1 MRSKLTWI
9 LTPLLVLL
17 SLSFSF
23 AQERA
28 VSGNVVDQ
36 DNVPLPG
43 VSVVVVGTTRGTQ
56 TDFDGNYT
64 IRANS
69 NETLRFTYIGQTTV
83 DRPVGTSS
91 VINVQMQEDAET
103 LEEVVVTGYRTTTK
117 EKSSIASQT
126 ITSKTIENRPNANV
140 NSSQLRR
147 KALFPQNPLF
157 LSTRRR

>member
-64 IRANS
+64 IRVNS
-69 NETLRFTYIGQTTV
+69 NETLRFT
-83 DRPVGTSS
+83 
-91 VINVQMQEDAET
+91 
-103 LEEVVVTGYRTTTK
+103 
-117 EKSSIASQT
+117 
-126 ITSKTIENRPNANV
+126 
-140 NSSQLRR
+140 
-147 KALFPQNPLF
+147 
-157 LSTRRR
+157 